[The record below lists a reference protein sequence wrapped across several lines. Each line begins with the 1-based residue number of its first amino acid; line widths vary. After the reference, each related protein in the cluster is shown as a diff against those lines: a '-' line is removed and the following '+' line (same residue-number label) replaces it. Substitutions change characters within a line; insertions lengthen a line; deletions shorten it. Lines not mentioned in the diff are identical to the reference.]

1 MKWQVSLNNNSFD
14 RAGITKDCQDAVCE
28 YIWNGF
34 EAGASK
40 VCVSIHGTPLEESM
54 SLVVADNGSGIPYN
68 DLAETFGTF
77 LASTKDSSTIR
88 IKSQSNKGKG
98 RFSYL
103 SFSFSAEWSTIYND
117 AGQLMHYSIR
127 TNSAD
132 KGHFDTSEPL
142 LDSSVSET
150 GTTVEFPLVD
160 SDTIDQLSFSSMKQ
174 KLLEEFAWYLHLNK
188 MKGYTLEYMGET
200 LDISEYINADLSKIQ
215 TETIKGF
222 SFEIN
227 VVVWNNNI
235 ANSSKI
241 YYLSDSGEIIGA
253 ENTSFNK
260 NKVGFYHAVFISSS
274 YFKPNMF
281 LVLNSDDDEAQ
292 IVIDSDAQSDQRIIL
307 RSLKKTISSLVSTIL
322 KSFLVCQADEKL
334 TQMER
339 KGNFPPFGDDEYS
352 KLRKKDFEAVTRE
365 LYCVEPH
372 IFYKLSDTQERSLL
386 GFLNLLLTSDE
397 RENVLQIVE
406 QIVSL
411 TPEQRKSFAGIL
423 QRSQLQYIVD
433 AISIIERRITVIEEL
448 KRIVFDAS
456 SFANE
461 RDHIQKLIEQ
471 HFWLFGEQYHLLT
484 ADKNLTS
491 SLREFEYIT
500 ETDNVTHKELSISDR
515 QARQR
520 IDIFLYTQRI
530 QEDNASEMLIIELK
544 APHVKLSLDVFN
556 QIVRYANTLRKEPRF
571 ASTNRL
577 WKFFAVCSEVEDD
590 VKVKFDNFKQHG
602 KKGLADI
609 IGNFELYALSWDDVF
624 QSFEAQHNFM
634 LSKLKLDYSQI
645 TSELGFDNKSLE
657 SRAAVT
663 ETTEKLLSLDAH

>member
-40 VCVSIHGTPLEESM
+40 VCVLIHGTPLEESM

-68 DLAETFGTF
+68 DLSETFGTF
-77 LASTKDSSTIR
+77 LASTKDSGTIR

-117 AGQLMHYSIR
+117 AGQLMHYFIR

-142 LDSSVSET
+142 LDSTVSET

-188 MKGYTLEYMGET
+188 MKGYTLEYMGEI
-200 LDISEYINADLSKIQ
+200 LDISEYINTDLSKVQ
-215 TETIKGF
+215 TETIKGVP
-222 SFEIN
+222 FEIN
-227 VVVWNNNI
+227 VVVWNSNI

-274 YFKPNMF
+274 YFKPNIF

-292 IVIDSDAQSDQRIIL
+292 IAINSDIQSDQRIIL
-307 RSLKKTISSLVSTIL
+307 RALKKTISSLVSIIL
-322 KSFLVCQADEKL
+322 KSFLVCQADVKL
-334 TQMER
+334 AQMER
-339 KGNFPPFGDDEYS
+339 KGSFPPFGDDEYS
-352 KLRKKDFEAVTRE
+352 KLRKKDFETVTRE
-365 LYCVEPH
+365 LYCVEPR

-433 AISIIERRITVIEEL
+433 AISIIEHRVTVIEEL

-461 RDHIQKLIEQ
+461 RDHIQKIIEQ

-484 ADKNLTS
+484 ADKNLTT

-500 ETDNVTHKELSISDR
+500 EIDNTTQKELSISDR

-530 QEDNASEMLIIELK
+530 QEDNTSEMLIIELK

-577 WKFFAVCSEVEDD
+577 WKFFTVCSEVEDD
-590 VKVKFDNFKQHG
+590 VKVKFDNFKQYG

-624 QSFEAQHNFM
+624 QSFEARHNFM

-663 ETTEKLLSLDAH
+663 ETTEKLLSLDAY